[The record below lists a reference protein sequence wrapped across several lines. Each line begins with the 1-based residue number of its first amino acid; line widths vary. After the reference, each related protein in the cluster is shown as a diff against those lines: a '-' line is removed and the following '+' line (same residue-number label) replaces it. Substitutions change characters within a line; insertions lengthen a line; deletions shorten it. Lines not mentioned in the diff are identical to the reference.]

1 MNIHRIMAAALVMV
15 AACGGAASDA
25 SGDAAADSAAA
36 PAVAAGTQ
44 SEAQRAAA
52 ISNAINAAPMRT
64 DSILVAHGL
73 TADELQQ
80 MMLRVARDSAASAEY
95 GRLTRP

>member
-1 MNIHRIMAAALVMV
+1 MNIHRIMAAALVLV
-15 AACGGAASDA
+15 AACGGAASDE
-25 SGDAAADSAAA
+25 SGAAADSAAA
-36 PAVAAGTQ
+36 PTVAAGTQ

-52 ISNAINAAPMRT
+52 ISNAINAAPMST
-64 DSILVAHGL
+64 DSILAAHGL